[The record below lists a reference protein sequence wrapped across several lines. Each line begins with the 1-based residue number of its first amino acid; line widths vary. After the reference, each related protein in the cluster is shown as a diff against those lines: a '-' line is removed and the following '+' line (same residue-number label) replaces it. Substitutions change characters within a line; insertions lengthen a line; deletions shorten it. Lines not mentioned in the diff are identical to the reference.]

1 MNQGTGESVR
11 QSPDYEWTD
20 MCRSKEYRKPKN
32 VETTVGYM
40 TVENGV
46 RRGQMIVMYGLG
58 DGIVLVETGN
68 VIKTRLDRH
77 P

>member
-11 QSPDYEWTD
+11 QSPDYECTD
-20 MCRSKEYRKPKN
+20 MCRSKEYRKPEN

-46 RRGQMIVMYGLG
+46 RRVAMYGLG
-58 DGIVLVETGN
+58 DEIVSTETGN
-68 VIKTRLDRH
+68 VINTRVDHH